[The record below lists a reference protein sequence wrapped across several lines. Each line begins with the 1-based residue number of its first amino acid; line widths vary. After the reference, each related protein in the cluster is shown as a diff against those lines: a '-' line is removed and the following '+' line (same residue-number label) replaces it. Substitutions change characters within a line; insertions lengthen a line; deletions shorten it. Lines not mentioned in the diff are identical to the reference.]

1 MMLRFDLSEGSRA
14 LDIRSIRQIALS
26 RYARFAAVFLIL
38 AGLSLKVSAAEN
50 YPARPITIVVP
61 FAAGGPTDTLARL
74 LAGPMSRAL
83 GVNVLVE
90 DVTGAAGTVGVGR
103 VAHAT
108 PDGYTI
114 SLGHW
119 STHVV
124 NGAIYKLPYDLLR
137 DFEPIALLP
146 SNPMLIVSRTT
157 VPATT
162 LKDLI
167 GWIKSKDNVDAGTA
181 GVGSASHS
189 AGVYFEKTGDVRL
202 QFVPY
207 RGTGPALLDMIGG
220 RIDVMVD
227 QASNSAQQVRDGKIR
242 AYAVTA
248 KTRLPTFPD
257 IPTVDEAGVPGFHI
271 NIWNGLWAPA
281 GTPKD
286 IVAKLNRAAVAAL
299 ADASV
304 RERLAALGLEIPAPD
319 QETPAALGALQRAE
333 IDKWWPIIK
342 AAHIEAE

>member
-114 SLGHW
+114 SLGHKIGRA
-119 STHVV
+119 HV
-124 NGAIYKLPYDLLR
+124 
-137 DFEPIALLP
+137 
-146 SNPMLIVSRTT
+146 
-157 VPATT
+157 
-162 LKDLI
+162 
-167 GWIKSKDNVDAGTA
+167 
-181 GVGSASHS
+181 
-189 AGVYFEKTGDVRL
+189 
-202 QFVPY
+202 
-207 RGTGPALLDMIGG
+207 
-220 RIDVMVD
+220 
-227 QASNSAQQVRDGKIR
+227 
-242 AYAVTA
+242 
-248 KTRLPTFPD
+248 
-257 IPTVDEAGVPGFHI
+257 
-271 NIWNGLWAPA
+271 
-281 GTPKD
+281 
-286 IVAKLNRAAVAAL
+286 
-299 ADASV
+299 
-304 RERLAALGLEIPAPD
+304 
-319 QETPAALGALQRAE
+319 
-333 IDKWWPIIK
+333 
-342 AAHIEAE
+342 

>member
-1 MMLRFDLSEGSRA
+1 LATRTIL
-14 LDIRSIRQIALS
+14 QIVVFRCASL
-26 RYARFAAVFLIL
+26 AAAILIL
-38 AGLSLKVSAAEN
+38 VATLLECSAAED
-50 YPARPITIVVP
+50 YPTRPITIVVP

-74 LAGPMSRAL
+74 IAGPMGRTL

-90 DVTGAAGTVGVGR
+90 DITGAAGSVGVGR

-137 DFEPIALLP
+137 DFAPISLLP

-157 VPATT
+157 VPATN
-162 LKDLI
+162 LKELI
-167 GWIKSKDNVDAGTA
+167 AWIKSKDTVNAGTA
-181 GVGSASHS
+181 GVGSGSHI
-189 AGVYFEKTGDVRL
+189 AGVYFAKLSDTRL

-220 RIDVMVD
+220 RIDVIVD

-248 KTRLPTFPD
+248 KTRLAAFPD
-257 IPTVDEAGVPGFHI
+257 IPTVDEAGMPGFYI
-271 NIWNGLWAPA
+271 NIWHGIWAPA
-281 GTPKD
+281 GTPEA
-286 IVAKLNRAAVAAL
+286 IIAKLDRAVVAAL
-299 ADASV
+299 ADADV
-304 RERLAALGLEIPAPD
+304 RERLSALGLQIPAAD
-319 QETPAALGALQRAE
+319 QQTPAALGALQRAE
-333 IDKWWPIIK
+333 IEKWWPIIK

>member
-1 MMLRFDLSEGSRA
+1 MSMFSPSAVLAALGLAIVASET
-14 LDIRSIRQIALS
+14 
-26 RYARFAAVFLIL
+26 
-38 AGLSLKVSAAEN
+38 SAAQD
-50 YPARPITIVVP
+50 YPTRPITMVVP
-61 FAAGGPTDTLARL
+61 FAAGGPTDTVARL
-74 LAGPMSRAL
+74 IAGPMGRSL
-83 GVNVLVE
+83 GVNVVVE
-90 DVTGAAGTVGVGR
+90 DVTGAAGSVGVGR
-103 VAHAT
+103 VAHSA
-108 PDGYTI
+108 PDGYTLSI
-114 SLGHW
+114 GHW

-124 NGAIYKLPYDLLR
+124 NGSIYKLSYDLLR
-137 DFEPIALLP
+137 DFSPISVLP
-146 SNPMLIVSRTT
+146 NNPMLIVSRAT
-157 VPATT
+157 VPATN
-162 LKDLI
+162 LQELI
-167 GWIKSKDNVDAGTA
+167 AWIRSRDAVTAGTA
-181 GVGSASHS
+181 GVGSGSHI
-189 AGVYFEKTGDVRL
+189 AGVYFEKLSDTRL

-207 RGTGPALLDMIGG
+207 RGTGPALLDMIAG

-227 QASNSAQQVRDGKIR
+227 HASNSAQQVRDGKIR

-333 IDKWWPIIK
+333 IEKWWPIIK

>member
-1 MMLRFDLSEGSRA
+1 M
-14 LDIRSIRQIALS
+14 DIRSNTQIVLS
-26 RYARFAAVFLIL
+26 RCAIFAATILICISVSVARS
-38 AGLSLKVSAAEN
+38 AGED
-50 YPARPITIVVP
+50 YPTRPITIIVP

-74 LAGPMSRAL
+74 IAGPMGRTL

-103 VAHAT
+103 VARAA
-108 PDGYTI
+108 PDGTTI

-124 NGAIYKLPYDLLR
+124 NGAIYKLSYDLLR
-137 DFEPIALLP
+137 DFEPISLLP

-157 VPATT
+157 VPATN
-162 LKDLI
+162 LQGLI
-167 GWIKSKDNVDAGTA
+167 AWIKSRDTVTAGTA
-181 GVGSASHS
+181 GVGSGSHI
-189 AGVYFEKTGDVRL
+189 AGVYFEKQSDTRL

-248 KTRLPTFPD
+248 KTRLPAFPD
-257 IPTVDEAGVPGFHI
+257 VPTVDEAGVPGFYI
-271 NIWNGLWAPA
+271 NIWHGLWAPA

-286 IVAKLNRAAVAAL
+286 IIAKLNHAAGAAL
-299 ADASV
+299 ADPDV
-304 RERLAALGLEIPAPD
+304 RARLAALGLEIPAPD
-319 QETPAALGALQRAE
+319 QQTPAALGELQRAE
-333 IDKWWPIIK
+333 IEKWWPIIK

>member
-1 MMLRFDLSEGSRA
+1 MDR
-14 LDIRSIRQIALS
+14 RSIKRTALC
-26 RYARFAAVFLIL
+26 RRAVVATVFLIVL
-38 AGLSLKVSAAEN
+38 GLSLKVSAAEV

-74 LAGPMSRAL
+74 LAGPMSRTL

-103 VAHAT
+103 VAHAA

-124 NGAIYKLPYDLLR
+124 NGAIYKLSYDLLR

-157 VPATT
+157 VPAEN
-162 LKDLI
+162 LKDLVA
-167 GWIKSKDNVDAGTA
+167 WIKSKDTVDAGTA
-181 GVGSASHS
+181 GVGSGSHI
-189 AGVYFEKTGDVRL
+189 AGVYFEKMGDVRL

-257 IPTVDEAGVPGFHI
+257 IPTVDEAGVPGFYI
-271 NIWNGLWAPA
+271 NIWHGLWAPA

-286 IVAKLNRAAVAAL
+286 IVAKLNRAVGAAF
-299 ADASV
+299 ADPSV

-319 QETPAALGALQRAE
+319 QQAPAALGALQRAE

-342 AAHIEAE
+342 AARIEAE

>member
-1 MMLRFDLSEGSRA
+1 M
-14 LDIRSIRQIALS
+14 DIRSIRQIVLS
-26 RYARFAAVFLIL
+26 SCAPVAAIFVIL
-38 AGLSLKVSAAEN
+38 VGLSLKASAAED

-90 DVTGAAGTVGVGR
+90 DITGAAGTVGVGR
-103 VAHAT
+103 VAHAA

-157 VPATT
+157 VPATN

-167 GWIKSKDNVDAGTA
+167 AWIKSKDNVDAGTA
-181 GVGSASHS
+181 GVGSGSHI
-189 AGVYFEKTGDVRL
+189 AGVYFEKLSDVRL

-248 KTRLPTFPD
+248 RTRIPTFPD
-257 IPTVDEAGVPGFHI
+257 IPTVDEAGVPGFYI
-271 NIWNGLWAPA
+271 NIWHGLWAPA
-281 GTPKD
+281 GTSKD
-286 IVAKLNRAAVAAL
+286 IVAKLNRAVVAAL
-299 ADASV
+299 ADPSV

-319 QETPAALGALQRAE
+319 QESPAALGALQRAE

>member
-1 MMLRFDLSEGSRA
+1 MVLGFSLSEGSRA
-14 LDIRSIRQIALS
+14 LDMRQIRQIALS
-26 RYARFAAVFLIL
+26 RCALFAAILIL
-38 AGLSLKVSAAEN
+38 VGVSSGRSVAED
-50 YPARPITIVVP
+50 YPSRPVTIVVP

-90 DVTGAAGTVGVGR
+90 DITGAAGTVGVGR

-146 SNPMLIVSRTT
+146 SNPMLIVSRTS
-157 VPATT
+157 VPATN
-162 LKDLI
+162 LKQLI
-167 GWIKSKDNVDAGTA
+167 AWIRSKDNVDAGTA
-181 GVGSASHS
+181 GVGSGSHI
-189 AGVYFEKTGDVRL
+189 AGVYFEKMGDVRL

-248 KTRLPTFPD
+248 KVRLPSFPD
-257 IPTVDEAGVPGFHI
+257 IPTVDEAGVPGFYI
-271 NIWNGLWAPA
+271 NIWHGIWAPA
-281 GTPKD
+281 GTPKE

-299 ADASV
+299 ADPSV
-304 RERLAALGLEIPAPD
+304 RERLAALGLEIPAAD

>member
-1 MMLRFDLSEGSRA
+1 MG
-14 LDIRSIRQIALS
+14 IRPIRQIVLS
-26 RYARFAAVFLIL
+26 RCALVAAVFGIL
-38 AGLSLKVSAAEN
+38 VGLSLKASAAED

-90 DVTGAAGTVGVGR
+90 DITGAAGTVGVGR
-103 VAHAT
+103 VAHAS

-124 NGAIYKLPYDLLR
+124 NGAIYKLSYDLLR

-157 VPATT
+157 VPATN
-162 LKDLI
+162 LKELI
-167 GWIKSKDNVDAGTA
+167 AWIKSKDNVDAGTA
-181 GVGSASHS
+181 GVGSGSHI
-189 AGVYFEKTGDVRL
+189 AGVYFEEMGDVRL

-271 NIWNGLWAPA
+271 NIWHGLWAPA

-286 IVAKLNRAAVAAL
+286 IVAKLNRATIAAL
-299 ADASV
+299 ADPLV
-304 RERLAALGLEIPAPD
+304 RERLAALGLDIPAPD